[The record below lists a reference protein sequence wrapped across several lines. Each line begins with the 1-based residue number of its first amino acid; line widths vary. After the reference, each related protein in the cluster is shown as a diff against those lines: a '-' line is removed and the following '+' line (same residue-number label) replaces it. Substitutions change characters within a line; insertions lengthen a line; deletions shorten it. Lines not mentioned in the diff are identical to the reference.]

1 MIFNM
6 VGGGGGSLSA
16 TDALLRVQAPAG
28 STVAITKGGTTK
40 TDLGHENAAD
50 NTVYDYYFVIHAL
63 QFDGVN
69 PWTVTATLSGETA
82 TDTIIINAAAEYDVV
97 LWYLPEQAIN
107 YLMLY
112 DGSLG
117 DATLNQ
123 CASVTGGYVA
133 TNYFFGNGTGN
144 YTPPLT
150 FNASNMYYKMT
161 AGSSGTR
168 TGSLFTAQG
177 IADIND
183 YILFGIKHYF
193 HHIQNTSTTADMV
206 RIIPSPVYG
215 NNPYT
220 ADKVIAQLSART
232 DVNTLQT
239 ASISI
244 ADNEYL
250 QIAMWS
256 TTSHTYEGN
265 IYDMFIVKADDTA
278 ELATRCG
285 LTNTTTDTILA
296 SSADISTLFSTQA
309 NVTYLGL
316 ICTGDFMAKAITNP
330 DFMSAYNASYF
341 KSVLDANTHWAKF
354 LAMVA

>member
-6 VGGGGGSLSA
+6 VGGGGGSS
-16 TDALLRVQAPAG
+16 TKSTIIVSIETG
-28 STVAITKGGTTK
+28 STVAAYSDSSYQTLVKTASEKTTGEYWLTGLDNGTYYLKATKGGDVSTLTY
-40 TDLGHENAAD
+40 TISQYG
-50 NTVYDYYFVIHAL
+50 VYR
-63 QFDGVN
+63 
-69 PWTVTATLSGETA
+69 
-82 TDTIIINAAAEYDVV
+82 VV
-97 LWYLPEQAIN
+97 MGYQVIN

-123 CASVTGGYVA
+123 CPSVTGGYVA
-133 TNYFFGNGTGN
+133 TNYFFGNGTGSAAP
-144 YTPPLT
+144 TLT
-150 FNASNMYYKMT
+150 FNTSNMYYKMT
-161 AGSSGTR
+161 APSSGTK
-168 TGSLFTAQG
+168 TGSVFTTQG
-177 IADIND
+177 IANIDD

-193 HHIQNTSTTADMV
+193 HHIQNGSATVDMV
-206 RIIPSPVYG
+206 RILPSPVYG
-215 NNPYT
+215 NNPYG
-220 ADKVIAQLSART
+220 ADKVFAQLSART

-244 ADNEYL
+244 TDNEYL
-250 QIAMWS
+250 QIVMWS
-256 TTSHTYEGN
+256 TGSHTYEGN

-309 NVTYLGL
+309 NVANLGL
-316 ICTGDFMAKAITNP
+316 ICTGDFMVKAITNS

>member
-6 VGGGGGSLSA
+6 VGGGGGSS
-16 TDALLRVQAPAG
+16 TKSTIIVSIETG
-28 STVAITKGGTTK
+28 STVGIYDSTYTTLIKRANEKSAGEYWLTGLDNGTYYLKATKGSETSILTYTISQYG
-40 TDLGHENAAD
+40 
-50 NTVYDYYFVIHAL
+50 VYR
-63 QFDGVN
+63 
-69 PWTVTATLSGETA
+69 
-82 TDTIIINAAAEYDVV
+82 VV
-97 LWYLPEQAIN
+97 MGYQVIN

-123 CASVTGGYVA
+123 CSDVTGGYVA
-133 TNYFFGNGTGN
+133 TSYFFGNGTGSAAP
-144 YTPPLT
+144 TLT
-150 FNASNMYYKMT
+150 FNTSNMYYKM
-161 AGSSGTR
+161 AAPSSGTK
-168 TGSLFTAQG
+168 TGSVFTTQG
-177 IADIND
+177 IANIDD

-193 HHIQNTSTTADMV
+193 HHIQNSSTTADMV
-206 RIIPSPVYG
+206 RILPSPVYG
-215 NNPYT
+215 NNPYSS
-220 ADKVIAQLSART
+220 DKVFAQLSART

-244 ADNEYL
+244 TDNEYL
-250 QIAMWS
+250 QIVMWS
-256 TTSHTYEGN
+256 TSSHTYEGN

-309 NVTYLGL
+309 NVANLGL
-316 ICTGDFMAKAITNP
+316 ICTGDFMVKAITNS
-330 DFMSAYNASYF
+330 DFMAAYNASYF

>member
-6 VGGGGGSLSA
+6 VGGGGGSS
-16 TDALLRVQAPAG
+16 TKSTIIVSIDTG
-28 STVAITKGGTTK
+28 STVGIYDSTYTTLIKSASEKTTGEYWLTGLDNGTYYLKATKGSDTSTLTYTITQYG
-40 TDLGHENAAD
+40 
-50 NTVYDYYFVIHAL
+50 VYRLVMGYQV
-63 QFDGVN
+63 
-69 PWTVTATLSGETA
+69 
-82 TDTIIINAAAEYDVV
+82 
-97 LWYLPEQAIN
+97 IN

-123 CASVTGGYVA
+123 CPSVTGGYV
-133 TNYFFGNGTGN
+133 GTSYYYDNNSG
-144 YTPPLT
+144 TAAPSLT
-150 FNASNMYYKMT
+150 FNTSNMYYKMT
-161 AGSSGTR
+161 APSSGTK
-168 TGSLFTAQG
+168 TGSVFTIQG
-177 IADIND
+177 IANIDD

-193 HHIQNTSTTADMV
+193 HHTKNATTTYDMV
-206 RIIPSPVYG
+206 RILPSPVYG
-215 NNPYT
+215 TNTYGS
-220 ADKVIAQLSART
+220 DKIFMQLSAAT

-244 ADNEYL
+244 ADNDYL
-250 QIAMWS
+250 QFVMWS
-256 TTSHTYEGN
+256 TSNHTYEGN
-265 IYDMFIVKADDTA
+265 IYDMFIAKADDTA
-278 ELATRCG
+278 ELAAKCG

-316 ICTGDFMAKAITNP
+316 ICTGDFMVKAITNS